1 MVRGTIVMDG
11 GYVCRSPLLCLSPG
25 TAMLV
30 RRSVVLAGVVMSMA
44 TARAMAQQ
52 PTPLVPLPAD
62 TTAVLIGRVSDSA
75 GVAIGA
81 AHIRLM
87 QADSAQMA
95 TSDSG
100 LFQFTGLSSGLI
112 LFSVR
117 RFGYEPMTFS
127 VQLKPGKTHRVK
139 VMLVPSTQPLPAIA
153 VNDTMSHWLDMFNE
167 RRAHHPGT
175 FLTRTDF
182 MRHDPRT
189 SSDILRSVPGVAVG
203 YSASGNRVVFTRTST
218 RRCQATMYIHG
229 SPFSGGIDDI
239 PVDDIEA
246 LEVYVGVSQIPPE
259 LDRGGKNLCAVINVW
274 TRDPRKPPDPA

>member
-1 MVRGTIVMDG
+1 
-11 GYVCRSPLLCLSPG
+11 
-25 TAMLV
+25 MLF
-30 RRSVVLAGVVMSMA
+30 RRSVAFAGVMMSIA
-44 TARAMAQQ
+44 VARVTAQQ
-52 PTPLVPLPAD
+52 PASPTAPPVD

-81 AHIRLM
+81 AHIRLL

-95 TSDSG
+95 TTDSG
-100 LFQFTGLSSGLI
+100 LFQFTGLASGLI
-112 LFSVR
+112 MFSVR

-139 VMLVPSTQPLPAIA
+139 VLLIPTTQPLPAVA
-153 VNDTMSHWLDMFNE
+153 VSDTMSHWLDAFNE

-175 FLTRTDF
+175 FMTRTDF
-182 MRHDPRT
+182 MKRDPKN
-189 SSDILRSVPGVAVG
+189 SSDILRLVPGVAVG
-203 YSASGNRVVFTRTST
+203 YSASGNRVVFTRTT
-218 RRCQATMYIHG
+218 NRRCQATMYIHG

-239 PVDDIEA
+239 PVEDIEA
-246 LEVYVGVSQIPPE
+246 LEVYVGVSEIPPE